1 MTVSSTRAGRVQ
13 RMTAAWL
20 TVCNR
25 AGCRFM
31 AGLRQIR
38 GVAGGKTRRQVCIS
52 SPDSDICRGKLHAE
66 MWAQGA
72 NV

>member
-1 MTVSSTRAGRVQ
+1 
-13 RMTAAWL
+13 
-20 TVCNR
+20 
-25 AGCRFM
+25 M

-38 GVAGGKTRRQVCIS
+38 GVAGGKTCRQVCIS